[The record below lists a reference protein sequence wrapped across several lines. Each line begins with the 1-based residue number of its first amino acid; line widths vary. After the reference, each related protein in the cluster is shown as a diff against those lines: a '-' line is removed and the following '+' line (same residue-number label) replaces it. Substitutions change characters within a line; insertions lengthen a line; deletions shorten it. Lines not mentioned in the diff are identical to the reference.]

1 MVILFSVFYS
11 HAVFSILWSCCFQYS
26 IVMLFSWVG
35 KLLMRRERERES
47 VLLLL
52 KFYLMLNLYL
62 FIKLHVLLG
71 VVVSIILVRNEISLI
86 RMCYFLPI
94 IFTSTLYN
102 LSS

>member
-1 MVILFSVFYS
+1 
-11 HAVFSILWSCCFQYS
+11 
-26 IVMLFSWVG
+26 MLFSWVG

-71 VVVSIILVRNEISLI
+71 VVVSIILVRNEIFLL

-102 LSS
+102 LSR

>member
-1 MVILFSVFYS
+1 
-11 HAVFSILWSCCFQYS
+11 
-26 IVMLFSWVG
+26 MLFSWVG

>member
-1 MVILFSVFYS
+1 
-11 HAVFSILWSCCFQYS
+11 
-26 IVMLFSWVG
+26 MLFSWVG

-71 VVVSIILVRNEISLI
+71 VVVSIILVRNEISLL

-102 LSS
+102 LSN